1 MDVNTLAC
9 FRRKRCR
16 VGLLSAIIILMRN
29 LFVFHIAVLT
39 SVVYILLMIF
49 GLLGNMLTILVVWL
63 RPYMRSSTYLYLSSM
78 AVSDMLI
85 LLLLPLELYKVLA
98 NARKS
103 MFAHALSVVSFSQ
116 RSASG
121 IHR

>member
-1 MDVNTLAC
+1 
-9 FRRKRCR
+9 
-16 VGLLSAIIILMRN
+16 MRN
-29 LFVFHIAVLT
+29 LFIFHIAVLT

-98 NARKS
+98 NARIVHVCPRPICCFIQSKECS
-103 MFAHALSVVSFSQ
+103 TS
-116 RSASG
+116 R